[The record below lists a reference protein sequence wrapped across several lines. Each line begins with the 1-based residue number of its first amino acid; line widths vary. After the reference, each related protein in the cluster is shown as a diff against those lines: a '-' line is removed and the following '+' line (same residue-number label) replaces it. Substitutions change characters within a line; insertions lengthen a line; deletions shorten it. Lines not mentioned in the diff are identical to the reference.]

1 MHTLVTKFPTQLV
14 DAIQIAQKIKLK
26 APKHI
31 SQIIACG
38 LWWSGIG
45 SMCVAEYVADKCRIP
60 MTINQ
65 DYQLPRSLDKHSLVL
80 VCSYSGNTE
89 ESVEMMHQ
97 AIQAKAHIVVISSW
111 GQLTQLAH
119 DHKIPYVLIPWGMPP
134 RSCIG
139 YSIVQ
144 QLYILKCMKLI
155 KKHFE
160 TDLRDAI
167 TLLTQEQ
174 TQIIKES
181 QKIASKLHSK
191 TPIIYIQS
199 KMESVAIRLRQ
210 NINENSK
217 MLCRHHVV
225 PEMNHNELV
234 WRWWGKS
241 EYAVLRLRNH
251 NDTDRIQKR
260 IKLNQDVITR
270 QTQTM
275 CEVYSKGDNFLVQAL
290 YLIHFGD
297 WLSIH
302 LADLNKVD
310 PMDITVI
317 NNLKNSLGEQ
327 KVVFKHP

>member
-1 MHTLVTKFPTQLV
+1 MLSPYSHKNRHRLSRSHK
-14 DAIQIAQKIKLK
+14 KL
-26 APKHI
+26 
-31 SQIIACG
+31 
-38 LWWSGIG
+38 
-45 SMCVAEYVADKCRIP
+45 
-60 MTINQ
+60 
-65 DYQLPRSLDKHSLVL
+65 
-80 VCSYSGNTE
+80 
-89 ESVEMMHQ
+89 HQ
-97 AIQAKAHIVVISSW
+97 
-111 GQLTQLAH
+111 
-119 DHKIPYVLIPWGMPP
+119 
-134 RSCIG
+134 
-139 YSIVQ
+139 
-144 QLYILKCMKLI
+144 
-155 KKHFE
+155 
-160 TDLRDAI
+160 
-167 TLLTQEQ
+167 
-174 TQIIKES
+174 
-181 QKIASKLHSK
+181 KLHSK